1 MSVFKKNSE
10 NLKDI
15 AAHTVSVYGDYKAM
29 AVKTEKIDMNSRIG
43 DRFEPIPIT
52 PRRMVEVLDCDDEKI
67 KGLSIGQTTYKLSDR
82 FYKTLAAELGI
93 PFGVFGFFTPLE
105 VMTRAAEKE
114 PDLALR
120 VTVDTER
127 NQALGLTQDKG
138 LPMPVKFI
146 EGVLHEDRRLQEV
159 EYGNGMLSAMLD
171 LDDPWDVPNDSTYHV
186 RVRCRVPVDGVGMPD
201 MSLATWRQ
209 VCANGAVAEAPLFR
223 TKMEVKDTSGEHFR
237 RLLKSFSN
245 PRGVELL
252 HERLLAANGTKASVD
267 EVYQAETFIRRQVR
281 DARHQMLLCERLHEV
296 ADNPCVRYGVTD
308 LGAIGERRRGLL
320 PTGASVADVMNFV
333 SELNTHHGELLR
345 NQNSA
350 AGLLGDFYARSYDL
364 EEMYPHAQPASQY
377 YLKGIDLG
385 ERARG

>member
-1 MSVFKKNSE
+1 
-10 NLKDI
+10 
-15 AAHTVSVYGDYKAM
+15 
-29 AVKTEKIDMNSRIG
+29 
-43 DRFEPIPIT
+43 
-52 PRRMVEVLDCDDEKI
+52 MVEVLECDDEKI

-209 VCANGAVAEAPLFR
+209 ICSNGAVAEAPLFR
-223 TKMEVKDTSGEHFR
+223 TKMEIKDNSGEHFR
-237 RLLKSFSN
+237 RLLASFSN
-245 PRGVELL
+245 PAGVEMLQ
-252 HERLLAANGTKASVD
+252 ERMCTAAGTKASVG
-267 EVYQAETFIRRQVR
+267 EVVLLDGLIRRSVANTR
-281 DARHQMLLCERLHEV
+281 NQMLLRERLNEI

-308 LGAIGERRRGLL
+308 LTNIGQKKRPLL
-320 PTGASVADVMNFV
+320 PVGCSVADLLNFA
-333 SELNTHHGELLR
+333 SELASHHAELLKPE
-345 NQNSA
+345 STLHSF
-350 AGLLGDFYARSYDL
+350 AGTVLSKDFDL
-364 EEMYPHAQPASQY
+364 EDLYPNAVRTSNFYLGGINFSQ
-377 YLKGIDLG
+377 
-385 ERARG
+385 EAA

>member
-1 MSVFKKNSE
+1 MEVIKPM
-10 NLKDI
+10 
-15 AAHTVSVYGDYKAM
+15 T
-29 AVKTEKIDMNSRIG
+29 VKTEKIDMNSRIG
-43 DRFEPIPIT
+43 ERFEPVSIT

-93 PFGVFGFFTPLE
+93 PFSVFGFFTPLE

-209 VCANGAVAEAPLFR
+209 VCSNGAVAEAPLFR
-223 TKMEVKDTSGEHFR
+223 TKMEIKDNSGEHFR
-237 RLLKSFSN
+237 RLLASFSN
-245 PRGVELL
+245 PSGVEMLQ
-252 HERLLAANGTKASVD
+252 ERMCTAAGTKASVG
-267 EVYQAETFIRRQVR
+267 EVVLLEGLIRRSVANTR
-281 DARHQMLLCERLHEV
+281 NQMLLRERLNEI

-308 LGAIGERRRGLL
+308 LTNIGQKKRPLL
-320 PTGASVADVMNFV
+320 PVGCSVADLLNFA
-333 SELNTHHGELLR
+333 SELASHHAELLKPE
-345 NQNSA
+345 STLHSF
-350 AGLLGDFYARSYDL
+350 AGTVLSKDFDL
-364 EEMYPHAQPASQY
+364 EDLYPNAVRTSNFYLGGINFSQ
-377 YLKGIDLG
+377 
-385 ERARG
+385 EAA